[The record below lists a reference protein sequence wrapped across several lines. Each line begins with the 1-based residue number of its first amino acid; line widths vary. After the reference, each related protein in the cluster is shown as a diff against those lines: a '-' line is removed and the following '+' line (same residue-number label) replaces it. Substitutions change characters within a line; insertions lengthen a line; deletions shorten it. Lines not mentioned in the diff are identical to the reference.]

1 MLGKDRDIRVVCD
14 ASVVTESS
22 DWWVAMGDSWDILL
36 SSAVARGKL
45 NDTAERLVP
54 ESGGVGGPRGV
65 VNGVRV
71 ADARGLKSDE
81 SAARRAGWRGVRGA
95 AVCIGRR
102 GATVDGAGWR
112 LAVCL
117 RGR

>member
-1 MLGKDRDIRVVCD
+1 
-14 ASVVTESS
+14 
-22 DWWVAMGDSWDILL
+22 LL
-36 SSAVARGKL
+36 SSVAVSSGKL
-45 NDTAERLVP
+45 NDTVGRLVP

-71 ADARGLKSDE
+71 ADARSLKSDE
-81 SAARRAGWRGVRGA
+81 SVATATRRAGWRGVRGA

>member
-1 MLGKDRDIRVVCD
+1 
-14 ASVVTESS
+14 
-22 DWWVAMGDSWDILL
+22 
-36 SSAVARGKL
+36 
-45 NDTAERLVP
+45 
-54 ESGGVGGPRGV
+54 
-65 VNGVRV
+65 VRV